1 MEHPHASQHD
11 TSHICPVHHD
21 KADAHEDG
29 HRHHDP
35 HLGFPRHAF
44 ALDVAF
50 QVVLVEPGAGESG
63 VKLFGAFAKAEGCQ
77 QQKRERRKQR
87 QYGTQSTQSHAD
99 AAQCDVQDF
108 LDVHVVFFNRL
119 FSFLVSIT

>member
-44 ALDVAF
+44 ALGVAF
-50 QVVLVEPGAGESG
+50 QVVLVEPGAGEPG
-63 VKLFGAFAKAEGCQ
+63 VKLFGAFAKAEGCPAA
-77 QQKRERRKQR
+77 KTGTPEAEAARHPEHPVPRRC
-87 QYGTQSTQSHAD
+87 SP
-99 AAQCDVQDF
+99 V
-108 LDVHVVFFNRL
+108 
-119 FSFLVSIT
+119 

>member
-44 ALDVAF
+44 ALGVAF

-77 QQKRERRKQR
+77 QQKRERRKQK
-87 QYGTQSTQSHAD
+87 QHGIQSTQSHAD

>member
-1 MEHPHASQHD
+1 MERPHASQHG
-11 TSHICPVHHD
+11 TSHIYPVHHD

-63 VKLFGAFAKAEGCQ
+63 VKLFGAFAKAESCQ

-87 QYGTQSTQSHAD
+87 QHGTQSTQSYAD
-99 AAQCDVQDF
+99 AAQ
-108 LDVHVVFFNRL
+108 
-119 FSFLVSIT
+119 